1 MAFDSRDVE
10 QEIMNI
16 LAAAGDSFTFRV
28 IGIPAS
34 KGSKTAMAIKQKSAP
49 ASSSNKSKN
58 KSGYRAVMIEVDKK
72 LPTWTEL
79 VKSQAK
85 RAIPEN
91 WTFSSGD
98 GQIYALFMLFYFARP
113 AYHFNVRG
121 ELLNKYSGSKYK
133 GSQPDADKCVR
144 AVGDAL
150 TGLAYAD
157 DAQLVAPFPI
167 KLWCPPGRLPGA
179 TITVKKIVTG

>member
-16 LAAAGDSFTFRV
+16 LTAAGDSFTFRV

-34 KGSKTAMAIKQKSAP
+34 KGSKTAMAIKQKSVP
-49 ASSSNKSKN
+49 ANSSNKSRN
-58 KSGYRAVMIEVDKK
+58 KSGYRAVMMEVDKK

-79 VKSQAK
+79 VKSQA
-85 RAIPEN
+85 RRTIPEN

-98 GQIYALFMLFYFARP
+98 GQIYALFMLFYFTRP
-113 AYHFNVRG
+113 AYHFNTRG
-121 ELLNKYSGSKYK
+121 ELLDKYRNLRYK

-150 TGLAYAD
+150 TGLAYSD
-157 DAQLVAPFPI
+157 DAQLVAPFPV
-167 KLWCPPGRLPGA
+167 KLYCPPGRLPGA